1 MALGVR
7 CGSHPIV
14 SFQLQKAHNGTS
26 RAPSTW
32 LFWQP
37 KKKDGTTCRT
47 SQTLTNGELKET
59 SIGFLQMV
67 TKNITI
73 VEHFIKF
80 NKKNDTKEYS
90 MLFLTTRNSS
100 KFGQQLV
107 PPAFCPA
114 NSNLPSFKF
123 QTNPGKSQLKQQMWI
138 G

>member
-1 MALGVR
+1 
-7 CGSHPIV
+7 
-14 SFQLQKAHNGTS
+14 
-26 RAPSTW
+26 
-32 LFWQP
+32 
-37 KKKDGTTCRT
+37 
-47 SQTLTNGELKET
+47 
-59 SIGFLQMV
+59 MV